1 MKIAVPKEHAPGE
14 NRVALIPETIAK
26 FVKAGIGVI
35 VERGAGERSYYP
47 DAAYEAAGASIA
59 GSPQELYAAA
69 DVVTRV
75 AKPTDAE
82 LDALRPGTILIGIL
96 APLGDAPSVERYA
109 QRKLTA
115 LSMDVIPRTTKAQ
128 AMDVLSSQ
136 ANIAGY
142 KAVLIAAEHLPKY
155 FPMLTTAAGT
165 VKPAQ
170 VLVLGAGVA
179 GLQAIA
185 TARRL
190 GAVVVGYDVR
200 SAVKEQV
207 QSLGAKFLEID
218 VGESAEGTGGY
229 AKELSA
235 EAIAKQRAAMVKAIG
250 TADAVI
256 TTAAIP
262 GRRAPLLVTAEAVA
276 AMRPGSV
283 VVDIAAE
290 TGGNCEL
297 TKAGETVV
305 SPNGVLVIG
314 VLNLPSTVPTHASQ
328 LYSRNVQTLLDYII
342 KDGAIALDMSD
353 EIVAGTTLVNNGEI
367 VHKPTLDALS
377 VPGSSA
383 VRSSGGTP

>member
-1 MKIAVPKEHAPGE
+1 MKIAVPKERAPGE

-26 FVKAGIGVI
+26 FVKAGIGVS

-47 DAAYEAAGASIA
+47 DAAYEAAGATIA
-59 GSPQELYAAA
+59 ASAGDLYAGA

-75 AKPTDAE
+75 ARPTDAE
-82 LDALRPGTILIGIL
+82 LDALRPGTIVVGVL
-96 APLGDAPSVERYA
+96 APLGDAQSVEQYA

-115 LSMDVIPRTTKAQ
+115 LSMDTIPRTTKAQ

-190 GAVVVGYDVR
+190 GAVVIGYDVR
-200 SAVKEQV
+200 AAVKEQV
-207 QSLGAKFLEID
+207 QSLGAKFLVID
-218 VGESAEGTGGY
+218 VGESAEGAGGY
-229 AKELSA
+229 AKELSQ

-250 TADAVI
+250 AADAVI

-276 AMRPGSV
+276 AMKPGSV
-283 VVDIAAE
+283 IVDIAAE
-290 TGGNCEL
+290 TGGNCAL

-305 SPNGVLVIG
+305 SDNGVLVIG
-314 VLNLPSTVPTHASQ
+314 SVNLPATVPFHASQ

-342 KDGAIALDMSD
+342 KDGAIALDMND
-353 EIVAGTTLVNNGEI
+353 EIVRGTTLVNNGTI
-367 VHKPTLDALS
+367 VHQPTLDALAAARS
-377 VPGSSA
+377 AAAQTPGGPA
-383 VRSSGGTP
+383 